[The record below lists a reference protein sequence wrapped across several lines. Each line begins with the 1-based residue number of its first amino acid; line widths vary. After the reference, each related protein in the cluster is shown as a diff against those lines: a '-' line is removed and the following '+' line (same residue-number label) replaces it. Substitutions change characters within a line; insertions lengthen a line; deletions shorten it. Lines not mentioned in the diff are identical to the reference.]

1 VQRSVT
7 WAQSNWGWLAATGV
21 GLLAAG
27 LTVAHGLPYGHDS
40 TLHLYRAVAW
50 DFLVRHSLDV
60 RWCPFLSDGYGS
72 PLFDFYPPAFYALSQ
87 LMLLTGLA
95 PLVALR
101 VVLGL
106 ALIAGTLGM
115 YTWAGDLFGRGSGV
129 AAAAA
134 FTFSPYLMC
143 TLLNRASF
151 PEVLNLAWMP
161 WGAWALQRYE
171 RYAGGRSLAYAVLTA
186 VVVAATLL
194 THLFSAYLF
203 IAVMLI
209 YALGLGSLAEESAAG
224 AGNHPARG
232 IAARLVR
239 LAWPLGLGLGLSA
252 WFWLPA
258 LAEVGWVQIERMLLI
273 ADPATGQG
281 LIPAWQVFAGP
292 VLPDQRIPVAAV
304 SPRLSSLAAGLALVG
319 VVAGWV
325 ALRSRRLKM
334 HLGAGVLVVGL
345 AVFMHT
351 PASRWL
357 WQAVPLLRLGQF
369 PFRFLSAGSLWLA
382 LLAGAGSAALLAAV
396 PSGERLRSR
405 LIPAGLALGLCL
417 LLALYS
423 LGGPPIAVHA
433 PDTPTDLAAV
443 LRFEQDPTPLG
454 LQTGGEYR
462 VRTVQELPPLGSGP
476 GMGGPRLDVA
486 SLPAGAQVLQA
497 EYAWLRYRLTLD
509 SPQPFQAVFRTFAF
523 PGWGATVD
531 GYPVPITPIPP
542 YGLIS
547 LPVPAGRQQV
557 EVFFGSTPVRTLA
570 AGLSLVS
577 ALGLAAL
584 LFRIISRRWAHERNT
599 V

>member
-50 DFLVRHSLDV
+50 DFLVRHSPDG

-72 PLFDFYPPAFYALSQ
+72 PLFNFYPPAFYVLSQ

-95 PLVALR
+95 PLLALR
-101 VVLGL
+101 VALGL
-106 ALIAGTLGM
+106 ALIAGALGM
-115 YTWAGDLFGRGSGV
+115 VAWAGDLFGRGPGV
-129 AAAAA
+129 VAAAA

-161 WGAWALQRYE
+161 WGAWALQRY
-171 RYAGGRSLAYAVLTA
+171 AGGRGPAYAALTA

-203 IAVMLI
+203 IAAMLL
-209 YALGLGSLAEESAAG
+209 YALGLSTLAEGSVAG

-232 IAARLVR
+232 IATRLAR
-239 LAWPLGLGLGLSA
+239 LAWPLGLGMGLSA

-304 SPRLSSLAAGLALVG
+304 PPRLSPLAAGLALVG
-319 VVAGWV
+319 VIAGWV

-334 HLGAGVLVVGL
+334 HLGVGVLVVGL

-357 WQAVPLLRLGQF
+357 WQTVPLLRLGQF

-396 PSGERLRSR
+396 PPGERLRGR
-405 LIPAGLALGLCL
+405 LIPAGLALGLSL

-423 LGGPPIAVHA
+423 LGWPSIAVHA

-476 GMGGPRLDVA
+476 GMVGPRLDA
-486 SLPAGAQVLQA
+486 AALPAGAQVLQT

-523 PGWGATVD
+523 PGWVATV
-531 GYPVPITPIPP
+531 GGAPVPITPTTP

-557 EVFFGSTPVRTLA
+557 EVVFGSTPVRTLA
-570 AGLSLVS
+570 VALSLAS

-584 LFRIISRRWAHERNT
+584 LFRIISRRWARERNT